1 MFEEL
6 SQAVIDG
13 EVGKAKELT
22 EKLLAQQVVAEDI
35 LHQGLL
41 AGMDVVGQRFKAY
54 EMYIPE
60 VLLSARAMHA
70 AMEVLQPKLTETG
83 AETIGSIVAGTVAGD
98 LHDIGKNLVLMM
110 MEGSGFQVIDLGTNV
125 SPERFVQA
133 VRDHQPDLLGMSAL
147 LTTTMP
153 HMGDTIKAL
162 EEAGVRD
169 QVKVIVGGAPL
180 TQEFAA
186 DIGADAYAPDATTAV
201 EKVRQLLGK

>member
-22 EKLLAQQVVAEDI
+22 EKLLAQQVVPEYI
-35 LHQGLL
+35 LHKGLL

-70 AMEVLQPKLTETG
+70 AMEVLQPQLVETG
-83 AETIGSIVAGTVAGD
+83 AGTIGSIVAGTVAGD

-110 MEGSGFQVIDLGTNV
+110 MEGSGFQVIDLGTDV
-125 SPERFVQA
+125 TPERFVQA

-169 QVKVIVGGAPL
+169 RVKVIVGGAPL
-180 TQEFAA
+180 TQEFAE